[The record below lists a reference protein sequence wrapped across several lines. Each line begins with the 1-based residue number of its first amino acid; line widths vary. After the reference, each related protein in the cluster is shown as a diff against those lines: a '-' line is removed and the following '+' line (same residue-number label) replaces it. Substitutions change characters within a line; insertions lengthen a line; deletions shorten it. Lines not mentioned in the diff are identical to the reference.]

1 MSRPKR
7 EKEEGGASQVFDNST
22 LILLQYYYNNIK
34 GPMELLPLLMQNYEL
49 CPL

>member
-1 MSRPKR
+1 MSRLKC